1 MKAGMKRISLVLS
14 AVGCA
19 LAAAA
24 DNAKWKGTDGA
35 ALNDAANWDGA
46 APFAGVSA
54 NGMLFG
60 KGAPSDDYTVRLDGD
75 LVCAGPWAYEDG
87 PYRVTYDLGGHALT
101 FLSPYSG
108 HLHRGVTNVV
118 RNGTIAFTNAAG
130 AVQNVNVWHSKSG
143 YALFVEGTGGFV
155 GNLAFSDSGTK
166 YLTVRDGGSYR
177 GALDVRGAACQVALT
192 GEGTTI
198 DVNGGRFNVGGAGW
212 GARGLVADGACVS
225 NVGILNVGG
234 VDSYGAVG
242 GARLVVSN
250 ATLEC
255 ATASGVATVGSG
267 YVRDGGEGVLQS
279 WSAHENELRLVDGA
293 YVDLKNRGF
302 YVGPEWG
309 SASNCLYVAGE
320 GTVLT
325 NAGDVNGDTPLI
337 AGQAGDFNA
346 ISVTDGARVY
356 AGAISAGGQRKNF
369 CSGRATTAV
378 TSRWNRV
385 TVEKGAMVEAGTFV
399 VGTRHSDDLANGSAA
414 AAVTVSNVFA
424 FVEGGKGAARA
435 VRVGMLPAAQGNRFV
450 VSGAG
455 TEVALTGG
463 ATVSVGYDGSAGN
476 GVEVLDGGVLAGVC
490 QLNVGSE
497 VHYKGTDE
505 MGTTASNNY
514 VRIEGADV
522 ALAGTPARVNLGG
535 ICNGGNR
542 LWVGAGATLKAGGLV
557 VRGWGQE
564 VVVSN
569 GTLNV
574 GAGYAYS
581 DGLRIGYEEGT
592 VALSGGLRLSFF
604 GASPRLVLASRN
616 DGPFTNACALAFHV
630 PEGGYAAAPLESTVA
645 ALRFSDDTAFS
656 FDLSG
661 IGAACLRNVPL
672 VRYSGSNPEESRIV
686 LPDALLAKI
695 RAAATAAHPRARV
708 EFSEDARLLTLSV
721 PSGTL
726 LIVR

>member
-1 MKAGMKRISLVLS
+1 MKANVKRIIVAASAAGWALVAS
-14 AVGCA
+14 A
-19 LAAAA
+19 
-24 DNAKWKGTDGA
+24 DDTKWKGSDGA
-35 ALNDAANWDGA
+35 ALDDAANWDGA
-46 APFAGVSA
+46 APFADVSA
-54 NGMLFG
+54 NGMLFA
-60 KGAPSDDYTVRLDGD
+60 KGAPSDDYIVRLDGD
-75 LVCAGPWAYEDG
+75 LACAGAWMYEDG

-101 FLSPYSG
+101 FLSAYSS

-130 AVQNVNVWHSKSG
+130 AVQNVNVWHLKSG

-155 GNLAFSDSGTK
+155 GNLAFSDSGAK

-177 GALDVRGAACQVALT
+177 GSLDARGAACEVAFT
-192 GEGTTI
+192 GAGTVADI
-198 DVNGGRFNVGGAGW
+198 NGGRFNVGGAGR
-212 GARGLVADGACVS
+212 GARGLVADGACVT
-225 NVGILNVGG
+225 NVANLNVGG

-242 GARLVVSN
+242 GASLVVSN
-250 ATLEC
+250 ATLAC
-255 ATASGVATVGSG
+255 GTASGSATVGNGWLRESN
-267 YVRDGGEGVLQS
+267 GVLQTWVS
-279 WSAHENELRLVDGA
+279 HENELRLVDGA
-293 YVDLKNRGF
+293 YVDVKGKGF
-302 YVGPEWG
+302 YIGLDGG

-337 AGQAGDFNA
+337 AGQGGDFNA
-346 ISVTDGARVY
+346 VVVTDGARVH
-356 AGAISAGGQRKNF
+356 AGAIAAGGQRKNF
-369 CSGRATTAV
+369 CGGRSTTAV

-385 TVEKGAMVEAGTFV
+385 TVEKGATVEARTFV

-414 AAVTVSNVFA
+414 AAVTASNVFA
-424 FVEGGKGAARA
+424 FVEGGKGVARA
-435 VRVGMLPAAQGNRFV
+435 VRVGMLPAAKDNRFV

-463 ATVSVGYDGSAGN
+463 ATVSVGYDGAAGN
-476 GVEVLDGGVLAGVC
+476 GFEVLDGGVLSGAC

-497 VHYKGTDE
+497 VHYQGTVE
-505 MGTTASNNY
+505 MGATASNNY

-522 ALAGTPARVNLGG
+522 ALSGTPARVSLGG
-535 ICNGGNR
+535 VCNGGNR

-574 GAGYAYS
+574 GEGYAYS
-581 DGLRIGYEEGT
+581 DGFRIGYEAGDA
-592 VALSGGLRLSFF
+592 ALSGGLRFSFF

-616 DGPFTNACALAFHV
+616 DGAFTNACTLAFHV

-645 ALRFSDDTAFS
+645 ALRFADDAVFS

-672 VRYSGSNPEESRIV
+672 VRYSGANPEESRIV
-686 LPDALLAKI
+686 LSDALLAKI
-695 RAAATAAHPRARV
+695 RAAATAAHPRAKVKLSADR
-708 EFSEDARLLTLSV
+708 RLLTLSLAE
-721 PSGTL
+721 GAL